1 MLHWIVPKSDFRNI
15 LIFYEIEPCTHC
27 HTIIYLPSAYDYIYR
42 PSFISRI
49 KPCHCL
55 SVLLWE
61 MVHAFLK
68 SLSTYNLNLILKKDF
83 KLDVIFVKK
92 KILSTNLLTKV
103 QWGPPVHTLTV
114 LNHDRTNHNTKPMEQ
129 WCIPTVAWT
138 IWYSMTSL
146 CWQIYIVE
154 EALDKYNIIPNFSP
168 KSWDFYTIR
177 GAGMGNDC
185 ILSFMF

>member
-1 MLHWIVPKSDFRNI
+1 MLHWIIVPKSDFRNI

-49 KPCHCL
+49 KACHCL
-55 SVLLWE
+55 SVLLWG

-92 KILSTNLLTKV
+92 ILSTYLLTKLIPRNRPARSTSWHFNCLEPRSN
-103 QWGPPVHTLTV
+103 QSQHKTNGAMVHTNSSV
-114 LNHDRTNHNTKPMEQ
+114 NHLILYDIITLL
-129 WCIPTVAWT
+129 A
-138 IWYSMTSL
+138 
-146 CWQIYIVE
+146 
-154 EALDKYNIIPNFSP
+154 NIHR
-168 KSWDFYTIR
+168 WR
-177 GAGMGNDC
+177 GFGQV
-185 ILSFMF
+185 

>member
-1 MLHWIVPKSDFRNI
+1 
-15 LIFYEIEPCTHC
+15 
-27 HTIIYLPSAYDYIYR
+27 
-42 PSFISRI
+42 
-49 KPCHCL
+49 
-55 SVLLWE
+55 

-92 KILSTNLLTKV
+92 KYYPLICWQRWYLIIV
-103 QWGPPVHTLTV
+103 RWGPPVHTLTV

-129 WCIPTVAWT
+129 WCIPRVAWT

-154 EALDKYNIIPNFSP
+154 EALNKYNIIPNFSP
-168 KSWDFYTIR
+168 KTWDFYTIR

>member
-1 MLHWIVPKSDFRNI
+1 MLHWIIVPKSDFRNI

-55 SVLLWE
+55 SVLLWG

-92 KILSTNLLTKV
+92 NIIHLFADKGARSTSSHFNCLEPRSNQSQHKTN
-103 QWGPPVHTLTV
+103 GAMVHTNSSV
-114 LNHDRTNHNTKPMEQ
+114 NHLILYDIITLL
-129 WCIPTVAWT
+129 A
-138 IWYSMTSL
+138 
-146 CWQIYIVE
+146 
-154 EALDKYNIIPNFSP
+154 NIH
-168 KSWDFYTIR
+168 R
-177 GAGMGNDC
+177 
-185 ILSFMF
+185 